1 MNRLSAIGIIIVILL
16 LGIGLVSAEA
26 VTDQKVI
33 PIPEFP
39 AIAILIAFFV
49 GIIGAALYILS
60 IKEK

>member
-1 MNRLSAIGIIIVILL
+1 LNRPSAIGIIIVILL

-26 VTDQKVI
+26 VTDQEVI

-60 IKEK
+60 IKEA